1 MGAYEPP
8 NVRSW
13 NIWELNDAITRPELL
28 VRGSTVSKTCEDL
41 EYFASNLAAL
51 VPADFSMMG
60 MFFADNYYLKIITAR
75 SILPSYY
82 IRCCKFSNFPCLK
95 TREEIP

>member
-1 MGAYEPP
+1 MGACEPP

-13 NIWELNDAITRPELL
+13 NIWELKDAIPRPEPLL
-28 VRGSTVSKTCEDL
+28 RGSIVSKTCEDL

-60 MFFADNYYLKIITAR
+60 IFFAENYYLKIITAG

-82 IRCCKFSNFPCLK
+82 IRCKFKFSDFV
-95 TREEIP
+95 